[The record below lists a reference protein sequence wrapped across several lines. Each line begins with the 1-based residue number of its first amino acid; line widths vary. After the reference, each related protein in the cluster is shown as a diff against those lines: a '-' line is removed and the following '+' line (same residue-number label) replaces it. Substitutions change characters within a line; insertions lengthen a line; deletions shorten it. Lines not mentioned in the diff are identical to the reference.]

1 LKILI
6 GLLYIYLIFPYIG
19 LFFYHGFGGSV
30 SSEMKVLY
38 FIHIFIE
45 ISIVTFFLVVFFNK
59 KENISFYISCKKY
72 KRILFKSFFILIAV
86 LFINLF
92 VFKNYHILLGD
103 IGRGEFRT
111 TLHFGFIYNFF
122 SYYLPG
128 GILAFNS
135 YLFTKVKCAKYR
147 LFLLYILAMLLGFLT
162 GFKSTAIFIALMGL
176 AGLSP
181 ILKFKNLIVFSI
193 LGVFLMA
200 VSAYKFMHF
209 NDFWD
214 TFNYLFKRATAIA
227 VDGTVG
233 VYNNFP
239 NGGNESYMILLY
251 NLGNKL
257 ASLITGYSKDSIEFL
272 KIDLGRHIGYLTYPS
287 EVAKEAITG
296 AFNLT
301 ITNFGEAIYLF
312 GKNFFWIYSLIV
324 SFYIGFIIYLYKY
337 ADLLLKTVL
346 IVYFITALD
355 VGGGRI
361 TNIFAF
367 TTIIYLLV
375 LYFVLEFIYNKI
387 KIWRKDYESD

>member
-1 LKILI
+1 MKILI
-6 GLLYIYLIFPYIG
+6 GLLYIYLLFPYIG
-19 LFFYHGFGGSV
+19 LFFYHGFGGKV
-30 SSEMKVLY
+30 TNEMKILY

-45 ISIVTFFLVVFFNK
+45 ISIVSLFLAVLFK
-59 KENISFYISCKKY
+59 TKEKMNFIVTCKKY
-72 KRILFKSFFILIAV
+72 KRILFKSFLILIGV
-86 LFINLF
+86 LFVNLF

-128 GILAFNS
+128 GILALNS
-135 YLFTKVKCAKYR
+135 YLYTKVRCAKYR
-147 LFLLYILAMLLGFLT
+147 LFLLFVLAMLLGFLT
-162 GFKSTAIFIALMGL
+162 GFKSTAVFIALMGL

-181 ILKFKNLIVFSI
+181 ILKFKNLIIFAGIFIV
-193 LGVFLMA
+193 LMA
-200 VSAYKFMHF
+200 ISAYKFMHF
-209 NDFWD
+209 TNFWD
-214 TFNYLFKRATAIA
+214 TFNYLLRRATAIA

-233 VYNNFP
+233 VYNYFP
-239 NGGNESYMILLY
+239 NGGENSYMILLY

-257 ASLITGYSKDSIEFL
+257 ASLITGYPKNSIEFL
-272 KIDLGRHIGYLTYPS
+272 QIDLGRHIGYLTYPS

-301 ITNFGEAIYLF
+301 ITNFGEAIYLL
-312 GKNFFWIYSLIV
+312 GKKFFWVYTLIV
-324 SFYIGFIIYLYKY
+324 SIYIGVMIYLYKY
-337 ADLLLKTVL
+337 ADLFLKIVL

-367 TTIIYLLV
+367 TTFIYLLT
-375 LYFVLEFIYNKI
+375 LYFILKLIFYRVKV
-387 KIWRKDYESD
+387 YEYEKN